1 MRAGWQ
7 WFYEGPVFN
16 FDCDLWLETP
26 DSEDSPASYTYR
38 VEAMTEPPEVEAE
51 RKPLRT
57 DFPYRYN
64 KHPTYIRVDESNGL
78 SPTIEEEILDRI
90 WLYLL
95 LGVAEVEDIVDTLAM
110 IMKELSNLSSSK
122 SFSMLLCAHAF
133 ISRASSKRAS
143 RQRLNLRC
151 RCDRQTNSSCI
162 GAARARG

>member
-57 DFPYRYN
+57 DFPHRYN
-64 KHPTYIRVDESNGL
+64 KRPTYIRVDESNGL

-95 LGVAEVEDIVDTLAM
+95 LGVAEVEDIVNTLAHDYEGT
-110 IMKELSNLSSSK
+110 IEPELIEKL
-122 SFSMLLCAHAF
+122 FYALM
-133 ISRASSKRAS
+133 
-143 RQRLNLRC
+143 
-151 RCDRQTNSSCI
+151 
-162 GAARARG
+162 RARIHQQGQLKEGEPTTP

>member
-57 DFPYRYN
+57 GFPYRYN
-64 KHPTYIRVDESNGL
+64 KRPTYIRVDESNGL

-95 LGVAEVEDIVDTLAM
+95 LGVAEVEDIVDTLAHDYEGT
-110 IMKELSNLSSSK
+110 IEPELIEKL
-122 SFSMLLCAHAF
+122 FYAL
-133 ISRASSKRAS
+133 I
-143 RQRLNLRC
+143 
-151 RCDRQTNSSCI
+151 
-162 GAARARG
+162 RARIHQQGQLKEGEPTTP